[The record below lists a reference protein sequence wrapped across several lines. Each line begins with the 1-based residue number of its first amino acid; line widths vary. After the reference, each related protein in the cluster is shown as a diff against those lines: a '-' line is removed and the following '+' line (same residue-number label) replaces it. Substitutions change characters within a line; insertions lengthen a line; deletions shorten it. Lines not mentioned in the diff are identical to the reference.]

1 MLIADRLPR
10 YLIEH
15 QITTRNKLSVSNKT
29 TRLPRS
35 VAHLNVGETKIKY
48 FDLYFLRAKDYNRRI
63 RFTV

>member
-15 QITTRNKLSVSNKT
+15 QITTRNKLSVSNKR

-35 VAHLNVGETKIKY
+35 VAYLNVGETKRKY
-48 FDLYFLRAKDYNRRI
+48 FDLYFLRAKDYNRQL
-63 RFTV
+63 RFRV